1 MKTCALFRLN
11 QTFYFRSFRL
21 AALLLAAFAL
31 TSPAFCG
38 PIHDAAQKGD
48 LNKVKALVQG
58 DAKLV
63 SSKDKNGNTPLHL
76 AAFHDHA
83 AIAEFLLAN
92 GAEVNAKNSYP
103 SFVPDD
109 LEGMFASN
117 DSNHKDPQDL
127 LLAKGVDAR
136 ASTNGYTALD
146 LAMFSY
152 NHKDVVDLLLAKGA
166 DVNAQAASGATPLF
180 WAAMRGLKDDA
191 TLLLSKG
198 ANVNAVDAY
207 GDSILHVA
215 VRMDHANVVEI
226 LLAKGADVNAKDQR
240 GFTPLYYAKA
250 NDFGKIADMLRKHGA
265 HE

>member
-1 MKTCALFRLN
+1 MNTYTSFTCS
-11 QTFYFRSFRL
+11 FRSRTLRIAAFLL
-21 AALLLAAFAL
+21 AALAF

-48 LNKVKALVQG
+48 LNKVKALVQS
-58 DAKLV
+58 DPKLV

-83 AIAEFLLAN
+83 AVAEFLLAS
-92 GAEVNAKNSYP
+92 GANVNEKNSYA

-109 LEGMFASN
+109 LEGMFAAN
-117 DSNHKDPQDL
+117 DANHKDPQDL

-146 LAMFSY
+146 LALFSY
-152 NHKDVVDLLLAKGA
+152 NHKDIVALLIAKGA
-166 DVNAQAASGATPLF
+166 DVKAQAASGATPLF

-191 TLLLSKG
+191 QILIDKG
-198 ANVNAVDAY
+198 ADVNAVDAY
-207 GDSILHVA
+207 QDSILDVA
-215 VRMDHANVVEI
+215 VRMNHPAVVEL
-226 LLAKGADVNAKDQR
+226 LLAKGADINAKDQR
-240 GFTPLYYAKA
+240 GFTPFYYAKA
-250 NDFGKIADMLRKHGA
+250 GDLDKIVDMLRKHGA